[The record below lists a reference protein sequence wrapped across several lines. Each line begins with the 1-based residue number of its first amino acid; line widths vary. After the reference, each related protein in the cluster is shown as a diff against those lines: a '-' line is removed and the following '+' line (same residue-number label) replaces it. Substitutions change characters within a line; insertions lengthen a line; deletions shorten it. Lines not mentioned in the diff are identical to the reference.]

1 MRALY
6 IPGVTSAKFMSKF
19 ESIEKNGLCLFDP
32 EWSCSSYLYA
42 GQSGFDVLK
51 RGSYSDFLRVGFT

>member
-6 IPGVTSAKFMSKF
+6 IPGVTSAKFMSKL

-42 GQSGFDVLK
+42 GQSGFDV
-51 RGSYSDFLRVGFT
+51 